1 MKTKNKLI
9 ILGTVLFISVVC
21 AVYSFINYTTPNF
34 IKALYAKS
42 YIQDNSAYY
51 MGDSKYMVL
60 RKSKIDDT
68 YVKFVEA
75 VDGEGL
81 KKTTDGVTDFYVY
94 NDNNGDQKK
103 IEALVDTS
111 TPGSGMIIKIVD
123 R

>member
-34 IKALYAKS
+34 IKVLYAKS

-68 YVKFVEA
+68 YQKFVEA
-75 VDGEGL
+75 VDGEEL

>member
-1 MKTKNKLI
+1 M
-9 ILGTVLFISVVC
+9 
-21 AVYSFINYTTPNF
+21 
-34 IKALYAKS
+34 
-42 YIQDNSAYY
+42 
-51 MGDSKYMVL
+51 

-68 YVKFVEA
+68 YQKFVEA

-81 KKTTDGVTDFYVY
+81 EKTTDGVTDFYVY
-94 NDNNGDQKK
+94 NDSNGDQKK